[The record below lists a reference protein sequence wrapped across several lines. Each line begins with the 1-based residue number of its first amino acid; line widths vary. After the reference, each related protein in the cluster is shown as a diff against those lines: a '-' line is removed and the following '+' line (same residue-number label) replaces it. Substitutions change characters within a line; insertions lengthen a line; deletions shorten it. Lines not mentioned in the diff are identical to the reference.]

1 MTDKFF
7 ALYSCL
13 LPVLRVNVSP
23 LASEYIRLF
32 SLLITRDVSQ
42 ERRRETAVIQTISP
56 FACDFHDGVTVL
68 PFSRKHC
75 TLTATL
81 EMGKIYSNH
90 LHFLSNLL
98 KCPVDN
104 TGNGI
109 SEPLNLKISGGACP
123 QTVIPPALERLRTSN
138 FFSFAY
144 TFKISNYAPVIRISE
159 TCFSRQIKE
168 ATSQVSH
175 YQPATWL
182 RYKQGKS

>member
-1 MTDKFF
+1 M
-7 ALYSCL
+7 
-13 LPVLRVNVSP
+13 SP
-23 LASEYIRLF
+23 LASEYVRLF
-32 SLLITRDVSQ
+32 SLLITRDVSH
-42 ERRRETAVIQTISP
+42 ERRRETAVIQARPLLVP

-81 EMGKIYSNH
+81 EMGKIYTNH

-123 QTVIPPALERLRTSN
+123 QTVIPPTLERLRTSN

-144 TFKISNYAPVIRISE
+144 TFKMSNYAPVIRISE
-159 TCFSRQIKE
+159 TCFSRQFKE

-175 YQPATWL
+175 YQPATWF
-182 RYKQGKS
+182 RYKQGTS